1 MVIIGSTGPPPSS
14 DQENLMRDAVIVDA
28 VRTPIGRR
36 GGALAEQHPV
46 DLSALVLA
54 ALIERT
60 GIEPGQVDDVMWGC
74 VTQIGDQS
82 SNVGR
87 QAVLAAGWP
96 EEIPG
101 TTIDRACGS
110 SQQAVHF
117 AAATIMAGQAD
128 IVIAGG
134 VESMSRVPLGSA
146 RQTGMPHGPR
156 VRARY
161 GIDSFSQGLGA
172 ELMADKWDLSRR
184 QLDEYAAR
192 SHERAAAATDAGAF
206 AGQLAEVPAGDGYL
220 RADEGIRRQTTVE
233 ILAGLKPAFREGGR
247 IHAGNASQISDGAGA
262 LLLTT
267 SENASR
273 LGLHPLAR
281 FHSGAVRGAD
291 PVMMLSAPIPATA
304 AVLDRAGLK
313 VADIGV
319 FEVNEAFASVPLAW
333 LAETGADP
341 ELVNPLGGAIAVGH
355 PLGGSG
361 AILMTRLVHRMRDA
375 GARYGLQTMCEAGGM
390 ANATVLELVP

>member
-1 MVIIGSTGPPPSS
+1 
-14 DQENLMRDAVIVDA
+14 MRDAVIVDA

-36 GGALAEQHPV
+36 GGVLSELHPV

-54 ALIERT
+54 TLLERT
-60 GIEPGQVDDVMWGC
+60 SVDPAQVDDVMWGC
-74 VTQIGDQS
+74 VTQIGDQA

-96 EEIPG
+96 ESVPG
-101 TTIDRACGS
+101 TTVDRACGS

-128 IVIAGG
+128 IIIAGG
-134 VESMSRVPLGSA
+134 VESMSRVPLGAA
-146 RQTGMPHGPR
+146 RQTGMPYGPR

-161 GIDSFSQGLGA
+161 HTDVFSQGMGA

-184 QLDEYAAR
+184 QLDEFATR
-192 SHERAAAATDAGAF
+192 SHQIAAAATDNGAF
-206 AGQLAEVPAGDGYL
+206 AGQLVDVQVGGERV

-233 ILAGLKPAFREGGR
+233 ILARLKPAFREGGR
-247 IHAGNASQISDGAGA
+247 IHAGNSSQISDGAAA
-262 LLLTT
+262 LMLTT
-267 SENASR
+267 SENAKR
-273 LGLHPLAR
+273 LGLRPLAR
-281 FHSGAVRGAD
+281 FHSGVVRGDD
-291 PVMMLSAPIPATA
+291 PVMMLSAPIPATG
-304 AVLDRAGLK
+304 AVLDRAGLRIS
-313 VADIGV
+313 DIGV

-341 ELVNPLGGAIAVGH
+341 DRMNPLGGAIAVGH

-361 AILMTRLVHRMRDA
+361 AILMTRLVHRMHDT

-390 ANATVLELVP
+390 ANATILELVS